1 MIICSF
7 PQVRE
12 TINVTIGL
20 VIVKMTLET
29 NYLWNCFHLF
39 YLCMGTGDLITVTEQ
54 ARQFCMG
61 GLSKY
66 LQSSFSSR
74 DPLDVIDRA
83 QMNSLKDM

>member
-1 MIICSF
+1 
-7 PQVRE
+7 
-12 TINVTIGL
+12 
-20 VIVKMTLET
+20 
-29 NYLWNCFHLF
+29 
-39 YLCMGTGDLITVTEQ
+39 MGTGDLITVTEQ

-61 GLSKY
+61 GLGKY